1 MLTGARDDA
10 VFGKLTDVNSASVR
24 SVGHVNDGELRA
36 LYEHALALVFPSRY
50 EGFGLPPIEAMMC
63 GCPVIISDQ
72 PALVEVGGNATLGCG
87 MDDVAGL
94 ARLMRNVH
102 DDASL
107 RAKLAAAGKARAA
120 QFTWAQTARRL
131 LDHCIEV
138 G

>member
-1 MLTGARDDA
+1 M
-10 VFGKLTDVNSASVR
+10 
-24 SVGHVNDGELRA
+24 RA

-72 PALVEVGGNATLGCG
+72 PALVEVGGDATLGCG
-87 MDDVAGL
+87 MDDVEGL
-94 ARLMRNVH
+94 ARLMREVH

>member
-1 MLTGARDDA
+1 
-10 VFGKLTDVNSASVR
+10 
-24 SVGHVNDGELRA
+24 VNDRELRA

-72 PALVEVGGNATLGCG
+72 PALVEVGGGATLGCG

-94 ARLMRNVH
+94 ARLMRELHEN
-102 DDASL
+102 DAL
-107 RAKLAAAGKARAA
+107 RGKLAAAGRERAA
-120 QFTWAQTARRL
+120 RYTWAAAARRL
-131 LDHCIEV
+131 LDHCIEA

>member
-1 MLTGARDDA
+1 
-10 VFGKLTDVNSASVR
+10 VKN
-24 SVGHVNDGELRA
+24 VGQVNDAELRA

-72 PALVEVGGNATLGCG
+72 PALVEVGSDAALRCG
-87 MDDVAGL
+87 MDDVTGL
-94 ARLMRNVH
+94 AQLMREV
-102 DDASL
+102 DGRPEL
-107 RAKLAAAGKARAA
+107 RAKLSAAGRARAG
-120 QFTWAQTARRL
+120 QFTWTAAARRL